1 MLENENIY
9 KPAGPKYELFV
20 TMFGYRRKPL
30 AFLACFGKRF
40 TGCQSSHAPAQP
52 VEKCIEEFSGNR
64 ASIDL

>member
-1 MLENENIY
+1 MAEAIAVRNLFVRFGM
-9 KPAGPKYELFV
+9 PAGQ
-20 TMFGYRRKPL
+20 GGKPL